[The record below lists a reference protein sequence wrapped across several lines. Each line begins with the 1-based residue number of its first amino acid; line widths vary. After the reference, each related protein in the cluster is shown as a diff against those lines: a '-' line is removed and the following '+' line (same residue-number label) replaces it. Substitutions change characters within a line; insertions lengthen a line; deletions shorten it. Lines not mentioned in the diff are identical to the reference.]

1 MWSGVRTVCLT
12 LTPGPSC
19 PPTTQRKLKN
29 AAAAQPESIFA
40 GAVTRNNS
48 PRLVAHRFTVGD
60 VPLCGR
66 STLSDPDTIYIDD
79 GRLTSISISSSSSSS
94 EGDDDDDDEDNDVEK
109 TGKTSENDITTLT
122 REQGTA
128 RCRFNAD
135 RPFRHAYITHAS
147 RMSVYGALSCLACK
161 KKSQPVVVATG
172 QSERVEEVTA
182 VYATEIESAPSSSAR
197 RGRGGASRKVANIAA
212 CHIFA
217 FIDISPIVGRFAVD
231 REINPAVSVPLP
243 ARPSHRHR
251 ARGSRFDPCRRV
263 DAVISW
269 RSVHSAAAI
278 DKRDRYRDCR
288 SRVREWYIHHI
299 GYVSRYARARALE
312 KLLLC
317 DYRSRAIIGN
327 GGDRINREDR
337 TRDAEKKRRRRKKKR
352 RWRRKK
358 KKDFKIEGDNH
369 RDGRGHDDE
378 RSTVARS
385 SSVAAAESL
394 RVRLRRAAAAA
405 DDEHDDDDD
414 EDDSDDDMEESHLLM
429 TELPSPLTPSAGRGG
444 TTLLHRPGHY
454 YHLHQPHLAIPTQG
468 GISSRHQLHPHQ
480 VHQRGTAVTHGQP
493 AASTHVSSL
502 YPEILAL
509 IFSYLDV
516 RDKGRAAQVCTAWR
530 DAAYYRSV
538 WRGVEARLHL
548 RKQAPALFASLVRR
562 GVKKVQVLSLR
573 RGLSDVLKGVPNL
586 EALNLSG
593 CYNITDS
600 GITNAFCQEYPS
612 LIELNLSL
620 CKQVTD
626 TSLSRIAQFLKNLEH
641 LELGGCCNIT
651 NTGLL
656 LIAWGLKKLK
666 RLDLRSCW
674 HVSDLG
680 IAHLAGL
687 NRETADGNLALEHL
701 SLQDCQRLS
710 DEALRHVSLGLTTL
724 KSINLSFCVCI
735 TDSGVKHLAR
745 MSSLRELNLR
755 SCDNISD
762 IGMAYLAE
770 GGSRITSLDVSFCD
784 KIGDQAL
791 VHISQGL
798 FNLKSLSLSAC
809 QISDEGICKIATQ
822 HRPVQP
828 AH

>member
-1 MWSGVRTVCLT
+1 VR
-12 LTPGPSC
+12 
-19 PPTTQRKLKN
+19 
-29 AAAAQPESIFA
+29 
-40 GAVTRNNS
+40 
-48 PRLVAHRFTVGD
+48 
-60 VPLCGR
+60 
-66 STLSDPDTIYIDD
+66 
-79 GRLTSISISSSSSSS
+79 
-94 EGDDDDDDEDNDVEK
+94 
-109 TGKTSENDITTLT
+109 
-122 REQGTA
+122 
-128 RCRFNAD
+128 
-135 RPFRHAYITHAS
+135 
-147 RMSVYGALSCLACK
+147 
-161 KKSQPVVVATG
+161 
-172 QSERVEEVTA
+172 
-182 VYATEIESAPSSSAR
+182 
-197 RGRGGASRKVANIAA
+197 
-212 CHIFA
+212 
-217 FIDISPIVGRFAVD
+217 
-231 REINPAVSVPLP
+231 
-243 ARPSHRHR
+243 
-251 ARGSRFDPCRRV
+251 
-263 DAVISW
+263 
-269 RSVHSAAAI
+269 SAAAI

-337 TRDAEKKRRRRKKKR
+337 TCDAEKKRRRRKKKR

-405 DDEHDDDDD
+405 EASAAALAASVAAATATGSGSQDDEHDDDDD

-454 YHLHQPHLAIPTQG
+454 YHLHQPHLAIPTSQNQAILQHNSGGGTAPHYGTDGNGACGGGGTAGGGATAATAAAAAAAGLPAYTISQG

-809 QISDEGICKIATQ
+809 QISDEGICRIAKTLHDLETLNIGQCSRLTDRGLHTVAESMKNLKCIDLYGCTKITTSGLERIMKLPQ
-822 HRPVQP
+822 LSTLNLGLWHVR
-828 AH
+828 

>member
-1 MWSGVRTVCLT
+1 
-12 LTPGPSC
+12 
-19 PPTTQRKLKN
+19 
-29 AAAAQPESIFA
+29 
-40 GAVTRNNS
+40 
-48 PRLVAHRFTVGD
+48 
-60 VPLCGR
+60 
-66 STLSDPDTIYIDD
+66 
-79 GRLTSISISSSSSSS
+79 
-94 EGDDDDDDEDNDVEK
+94 
-109 TGKTSENDITTLT
+109 
-122 REQGTA
+122 
-128 RCRFNAD
+128 
-135 RPFRHAYITHAS
+135 
-147 RMSVYGALSCLACK
+147 
-161 KKSQPVVVATG
+161 
-172 QSERVEEVTA
+172 
-182 VYATEIESAPSSSAR
+182 
-197 RGRGGASRKVANIAA
+197 
-212 CHIFA
+212 
-217 FIDISPIVGRFAVD
+217 
-231 REINPAVSVPLP
+231 
-243 ARPSHRHR
+243 
-251 ARGSRFDPCRRV
+251 
-263 DAVISW
+263 
-269 RSVHSAAAI
+269 
-278 DKRDRYRDCR
+278 
-288 SRVREWYIHHI
+288 
-299 GYVSRYARARALE
+299 
-312 KLLLC
+312 
-317 DYRSRAIIGN
+317 
-327 GGDRINREDR
+327 
-337 TRDAEKKRRRRKKKR
+337 
-352 RWRRKK
+352 
-358 KKDFKIEGDNH
+358 
-369 RDGRGHDDE
+369 
-378 RSTVARS
+378 
-385 SSVAAAESL
+385 
-394 RVRLRRAAAAA
+394 
-405 DDEHDDDDD
+405 
-414 EDDSDDDMEESHLLM
+414 MEESQLLM

-454 YHLHQPHLAIPTQG
+454 YHLHQPHLTIPTSQNQAILQHNSGGTAPHYGTDGNGACGGGGGTAGGGPTAAAAAGLPVYTINQG

-586 EALNLSG
+586 ESLSLSG
-593 CYNITDS
+593 CYHLTDI

-612 LIELNLSL
+612 LTELNLSL

-626 TSLSRIAQFLKNLEH
+626 ASLSRIAQYLKNLEH

-809 QISDEGICKIATQ
+809 QISDEGICKIAKTLHDLETLNIGQ
-822 HRPVQP
+822 CSRLTDRGLHTVAESMKNLKCIDLYGCTKITTSGLERIMKLPQLSTLNLGLWHVR
-828 AH
+828 

>member
-66 STLSDPDTIYIDD
+66 STLNDPDTIYIDVDD
-79 GRLTSISISSSSSSS
+79 GRLTTKITTST
-94 EGDDDDDDEDNDVEK
+94 E
-109 TGKTSENDITTLT
+109 KTSEKDDITTST

-128 RCRFNAD
+128 RCRFDAD

-147 RMSVYGALSCLACK
+147 RMSMCGALSCLACK
-161 KKSQPVVVATG
+161 KESQPVVVATG
-172 QSERVEEVTA
+172 QSERVEEVTT

-197 RGRGGASRKVANIAA
+197 RGRGGARRKVASAA
-212 CHIFA
+212 YRIFA
-217 FIDISPIVGRFAVD
+217 PVDISPIVGRFAVD

-243 ARPSHRHR
+243 VRLSHRR
-251 ARGSRFDPCRRV
+251 RTRGSRVDPYRRV
-263 DAVISW
+263 DAVISR
-269 RSVHSAAAI
+269 RSVRSAAAI
-278 DKRDRYRDCR
+278 DKRDRYRNCR
-288 SRVREWYIHHI
+288 SRVREWYIHRI

-317 DYRSRAIIGN
+317 DYRSRVIIEN
-327 GGDRINREDR
+327 GRDRINREDR
-337 TRDAEKKRRRRKKKR
+337 TRDAEKKRRRKKKR

-394 RVRLRRAAAAA
+394 R
-405 DDEHDDDDD
+405 
-414 EDDSDDDMEESHLLM
+414 
-429 TELPSPLTPSAGRGG
+429 
-444 TTLLHRPGHY
+444 
-454 YHLHQPHLAIPTQG
+454 
-468 GISSRHQLHPHQ
+468 LHPHQ

-809 QISDEGICKIATQ
+809 QISDEGICKIAKTLHDLETLNIGQ
-822 HRPVQP
+822 CSRLTDRGLHTVAESMKNLKCIDLYGCTKITTSGLERIMKLPQLSTLNLGLWHVR
-828 AH
+828 